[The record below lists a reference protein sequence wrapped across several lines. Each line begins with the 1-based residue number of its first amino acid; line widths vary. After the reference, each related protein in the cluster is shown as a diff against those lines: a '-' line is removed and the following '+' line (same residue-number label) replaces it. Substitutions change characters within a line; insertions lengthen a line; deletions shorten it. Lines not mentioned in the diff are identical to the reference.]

1 MLLEGRSAKIFASF
15 PNSSALLNRSP
26 RFCQGMFD
34 TFSLPKSISCT
45 VLSRVD
51 LPALGAPT
59 NTKDF
64 CALFTGI
71 SRYPKISCTNEIS
84 SMPSILSRY
93 FRNCGHCAS
102 GA

>member
-1 MLLEGRSAKIFASF
+1 MYKHVNGVYTNDDLSVSKTVR
-15 PNSSALLNRSP
+15 
-26 RFCQGMFD
+26 
-34 TFSLPKSISCT
+34 SCT

-51 LPALGAPT
+51 FPALGAPT

-71 SRYPKISCTNEIS
+71 SRYPNISCTKAIS

-93 FRNCGHCAS
+93 FKNCGHCAS